1 MKRILQNVC
10 YKLTSWSPQL
20 KLTTNND
27 FPKMTVYL
35 LSRTK
40 QKTFQI
46 SQSEKIPGNVCYI
59 LELENQEFIFR
70 LHWRPKQSIFE
81 KNIFVFIIFSPL
93 AFTVTEISVVL
104 TFNLDLWEIEKQWRM
119 LLSFSGQNLN

>member
-1 MKRILQNVC
+1 
-10 YKLTSWSPQL
+10 
-20 KLTTNND
+20 
-27 FPKMTVYL
+27 MTVYL

-104 TFNLDLWEIEKQWRM
+104 TFNLDLWEIEKQWHM
-119 LLSFSGQNLN
+119 LLSFSRQNLN